1 MDETEPESDT
11 GTLTQSYEGTSPGDQ
26 QALVVGVNLPLQN
39 AASACPRLRRRISP
53 PSPDHGVNGRST
65 STTVEDCSAIAQS
78 VQSCNRVEC
87 KETKQKC
94 QTLTNIIQRELLA
107 EKKPSSK
114 KTFRRHAT
122 V

>member
-11 GTLTQSYEGTSPGDQ
+11 GTLTQGYEGTSPGDQ
-26 QALVVGVNLPLQN
+26 QALVVGINLPLQN

-53 PSPDHGVNGRST
+53 PSPDYGMKGRLT
-65 STTVEDCSAIAQS
+65 STTVEDRSAVVQNAQS
-78 VQSCNRVEC
+78 CSRVEC

-107 EKKPSSK
+107 ENSSSK